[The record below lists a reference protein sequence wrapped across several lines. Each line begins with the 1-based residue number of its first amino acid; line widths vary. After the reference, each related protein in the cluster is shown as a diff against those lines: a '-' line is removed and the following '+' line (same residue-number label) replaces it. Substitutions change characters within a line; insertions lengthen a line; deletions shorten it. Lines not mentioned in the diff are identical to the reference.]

1 MSYWDTSA
9 LAKLYTAEVDSPDF
23 EAKAAESNATLTTAR
38 VTVWEFRRVALRK
51 EVAGAIQANGAE
63 TVWRE
68 LDTDIASGW
77 LGIVEPTGQLALEFD
92 RVMTTCYRHA
102 PPVPVRTMD
111 ALHLAAAR
119 VAGETEMVATD
130 KKLREAA
137 VLLGF
142 KLFPR

>member
-9 LAKLYTAEVDSPDF
+9 LAKLYTEEADSADF
-23 EAKAAESNATLTTAR
+23 EAKAAELNATLTTAR

-51 EVAGAIQANGAE
+51 ETAGAIQANGAE
-63 TVWRE
+63 TVWQE
-68 LDTDIASGW
+68 LEADIASGW
-77 LGIVEPTGQLALEFD
+77 LGIVEPTAQLAEEFD
-92 RVMTTCYRHA
+92 RVMSTCYRHT
-102 PPVPVRTMD
+102 PPMPVRTMD

-137 VLLGF
+137 ALLGF
-142 KLFPR
+142 KLFPI

>member
-9 LAKLYTAEVDSPDF
+9 LAKLYTAEVDSPAF
-23 EAKAAESNATLTTAR
+23 EAKAAEPNATLTTAR

-51 EVAGAIQANGAE
+51 EMAGAIQTNGAE
-63 TVWRE
+63 TVWQE
-68 LDTDIASGW
+68 LESDIASGW
-77 LGIVEPTGQLALEFD
+77 LGIVEPTGQLAQEFD
-92 RVMTTCYRHA
+92 RVMATCYRHA
-102 PPVPVRTMD
+102 QPVPVRTMD

-142 KLFPR
+142 KLFPV